1 MGRRIRIWLVLLTA
15 LLLSGC
21 AMTTV
26 EDMYSL
32 PKRSKSHSNL
42 QSAMDRAMTD
52 LEFAAPDA
60 GENQQT
66 VQQADLNGDG
76 QDEYLLYARGTT
88 EKNLQI
94 LIFSRTDDRYDL
106 VSTVENPGFSFEQ
119 VEYADIDDRPGKEIV
134 VGCQVSDQ
142 VLRNLTVY
150 TFADAEPLQLMS
162 ANYAKFLTC
171 DLDGDARQEVVLLQP
186 GETESDKGVAV
197 MYRCQKGEMIRSR
210 EAELSGPADKV
221 KRITT
226 GTLESGE
233 WAVYVATSMDESA
246 IVTDILALKQN
257 QFHNISFSS
266 EAETSV
272 QTLRNYYVYADDIDN
287 DGILELPSLLTL
299 SGADRRSVQQQ
310 QYLIR
315 WFSMDLWGKETDKLY
330 TYHNF
335 AGGWYLELPGEIAR
349 ETSVHQQGNTYEF
362 FLQREDAPEKLLSI
376 FVLAGPNREDQAL
389 EEGRFV
395 LHRGDGVLY
404 AAKLENAAYAQA
416 LRQEEITNRFH
427 LIHHD
432 WKTGET

>member
-1 MGRRIRIWLVLLTA
+1 MGRRLKIWLILLTA
-15 LLLSGC
+15 LFLSGC
-21 AMTTV
+21 TMTTV

-42 QSAMDRAMTD
+42 QSAMDKAMTD
-52 LEFAAPDA
+52 LEYAAPDA

-76 QDEYLLYARGTT
+76 QDEYLLFARGTS
-88 EKNLQI
+88 EKNLRI
-94 LIFSRTDDRYDL
+94 LIFSRTADHYEL

-119 VEYADIDDRPGKEIV
+119 VEYADMDGRPGKEIV

-150 TFADAEPLQLMS
+150 TFFEGEPLQLMS

-171 DLDGDARQEVVLLQP
+171 DLNGDAMQELVLLQP

-197 MYRCQKGEMIRSR
+197 MYRCKKGEMIRSR
-210 EAELSGPADKV
+210 EAELSGPAGKV

-226 GTLESGE
+226 GALESGE
-233 WAVYVATSMDESA
+233 LAVYVATSMDESA
-246 IVTDILALKQN
+246 IVTDILALKDN

-299 SGADRRSVQQQ
+299 AGEGMRTVQQQ

-335 AGGWYLELPGEIAR
+335 AGGWYLELSGDVAR
-349 ETSVHQQGNTYEF
+349 EAFVHQQGNAYEF
-362 FLQREDAPEKLLSI
+362 FLDSDDRPEKLLTI
-376 FVLAGPNREDQAL
+376 FVLTGPNREDQAL

-404 AAKLENAAYAQA
+404 AAKLESAAYALA
-416 LRQEEITNRFH
+416 LNQEEITNRFH